1 HLIVLRTLSKAHG
14 LAGSRIGTVVAAP
27 AVIALLRK
35 LIPPYAI
42 AASSTAEAWAAVQPG
57 ALEVTRARIA
67 TLLRERSTLA
77 DGLSR
82 APSVRK
88 VWASDANFVLIE
100 ALDAAALASRLRDA
114 GLLVR
119 DFSGKAGLGQALRI
133 TVGTPE
139 QNARVIEVAN
149 RSATR

>member
-1 HLIVLRTLSKAHG
+1 
-14 LAGSRIGTVVAAP
+14 
-27 AVIALLRK
+27 
-35 LIPPYAI
+35 
-42 AASSTAEAWAAVQPG
+42 
-57 ALEVTRARIA
+57 
-67 TLLRERSTLA
+67 
-77 DGLSR
+77 LSR

-119 DFSGKAGLGQALRI
+119 DFSGRAGLGQALRI